1 MDALAALLDG
11 PRARDAFLVR
21 TVIDPPWALRVQDE
35 APLTVVCL
43 VRGDGWVIHD
53 EAPPVRLRA
62 GDVAVIR
69 GPDHYTAA
77 DDPSTPPDILIQP
90 DGHCTTL
97 DGQDLSD
104 EMLLGVRTWGTNPD
118 GATQMLTGTYF
129 LESEVSSRLLAALPR
144 MITLDRGELDSPL
157 VALLASEIVKDAP
170 GQEAVLDRLLDL
182 LLIAALRAWFAR
194 PDAAAPEWYRA
205 MADPVVGRA
214 LRLLHAQPA
223 RAWTVAS
230 LAHEV
235 GVSRAALARQ
245 FGTAVGQPPMAYL
258 TEWRLTLAADLLR
271 EPGTTLAS
279 VADQVGYGSAFALSA
294 AFKRVRGVSPRA
306 YLAAAA

>member
-53 EAPPVRLRA
+53 DAPPVRLRA

-97 DGQDLSD
+97 DGADLSE
-104 EMLLGVRTWGTNPD
+104 EMLLGVRTWGTNLD

-194 PDAAAPEWYRA
+194 PDAATPEWYRA

-306 YLAAAA
+306 YLTAA

>member
-53 EAPPVRLRA
+53 DAPPVRLRA

-97 DGQDLSD
+97 DGEDLTE
-104 EMLLGVRTWGTNPD
+104 EMLLGVRTWGTNLE

-214 LRLLHAQPA
+214 LRLLHAQPS

-245 FGTAVGQPPMAYL
+245 FGAAVGQPPMAYL

-294 AFKRVRGVSPRA
+294 AFKRVRGMSPRA
-306 YLAAAA
+306 YLAA